1 MKKLSIL
8 SIIWCIVVL
17 WYCFGATTTIN
28 TVSSSYTTN
37 IIRKIFGEPLVV
49 ISNRAVIGASG
60 LSSGRLG
67 LYGEG
72 ANGAL
77 VLGTGNPASDS
88 VFRTFYSNYCG
99 YLLIGDAIGGI
110 GLGNSSIYFGRNDL
124 SGTNF
129 IGASYNAGGQFRIGK
144 LMITNLVLL
153 DGTILAMPSAVGVTN
168 AALAIGTNQL
178 YWRPIP

>member
-99 YLLIGDAIGGI
+99 
-110 GLGNSSIYFGRNDL
+110 
-124 SGTNF
+124 
-129 IGASYNAGGQFRIGK
+129 
-144 LMITNLVLL
+144 
-153 DGTILAMPSAVGVTN
+153 
-168 AALAIGTNQL
+168 
-178 YWRPIP
+178 